1 MEGLHLDV
9 NGEKIPFVNVSDMTL
24 GELRLLKETARM
36 LPLEV
41 EQARWVGDPDA
52 WLGLI
57 LIAIRRLHPDTTASD
72 LDGVNLLAAI
82 EEVAAE
88 LARQRQAAE
97 EEADPG
103 PPAGQAADAAEERPE
118 TGASS

>member
-9 NGEKIPFVNVSDMTL
+9 NGEKVPFVNVSDMTL
-24 GELRLLKETARM
+24 GELTLLKETARM

-52 WLGLI
+52 WRGLI
-57 LIAIRRLHPDTTASD
+57 LIAIRRVQPDVVAAD

-82 EEVAAE
+82 REVADE
-88 LARQRQAAE
+88 LERQRAAAAE
-97 EEADPG
+97 EAAQS
-103 PPAGQAADAAEERPE
+103 PPAGPAADAAADEPKTE
-118 TGASS
+118 TES